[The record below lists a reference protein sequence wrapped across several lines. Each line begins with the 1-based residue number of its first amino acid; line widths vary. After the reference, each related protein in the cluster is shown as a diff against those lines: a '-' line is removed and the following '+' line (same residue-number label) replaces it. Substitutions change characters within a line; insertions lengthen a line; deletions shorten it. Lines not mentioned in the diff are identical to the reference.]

1 MGILLG
7 QVGISSVIVRKK
19 GFNQR
24 KKIFSLW
31 RQFMAD
37 QINVWEL
44 LEDVSKLPVIYHKI
58 YQTSNCTGNL
68 M

>member
-1 MGILLG
+1 
-7 QVGISSVIVRKK
+7 
-19 GFNQR
+19 
-24 KKIFSLW
+24 
-31 RQFMAD
+31 MAD

-68 M
+68 MLM